1 MHKGRLAPIHWL
13 PHIWFDRSLHDA
25 HTPTHYQAKPLRAPA
40 PRTRIQKIE
49 LCARGGGS
57 VTRHLCCHRDRRAW
71 PQPQTFFLFLFLSC
85 GPKPFLSIH
94 PLLLFI
100 HAYIWSDMMTVSI
113 YQLSI
118 HLCIYVS
125 IYLSSGCTTVCMA
138 HLFVCLFSPFLYN

>member
-49 LCARGGGS
+49 VCARGGGS
-57 VTRHLCCHRDRRAW
+57 VTRYLCCHRDRRAW

-118 HLCIYVS
+118 HLCIC
-125 IYLSSGCTTVCMA
+125 IYLLEFWLHCVYGSFICM
-138 HLFVCLFSPFLYN
+138 FVFSISI